1 MIFCNISDDK
11 EEALEYKKHFSDVIS
26 NDHKIPSN
34 GIAFISFDGISVKCI
49 MTYKKTGRVAT
60 HIDRITFRNP
70 VLIEEEITISN
81 ISSHLH
87 SKIKTHFQNQT
98 DSHISVLSKK
108 VVDGLLSFFQEVY
121 PDIYYDINQLK
132 LRLNSRTP
140 TYSKKAEEIIAQ
152 EKDAVDLVF
161 KMFNFEESDLPVW
174 SSNDQSAPFLQGY
187 SHLTVREDPMVN
199 HDSQVFGDW
208 SKVGQYAQGAVEFTK
223 ETQKITMMN
232 VNRQPLEKTLGV
244 DLLIYHHTYKS
255 YILIQYK
262 RMVKENDLYVYRP
275 SDSSYVAEI
284 GRMHSFKN
292 SLNPNSVQS
301 LQSYRLNNELF
312 YFKLCPARMEN
323 YKSDRMVNG
332 MYIPLELWDILM
344 EDKCT
349 DGPKGGKQ
357 LSFKNTGR
365 YFSNSQ
371 FINLAQNGWI
381 GCKIEDLNTITN
393 IILSSIN
400 SDNSLTIA
408 EFETE
413 EKESI
418 KNNYTR

>member
-1 MIFCNISDDK
+1 MIFCNINEDI

-26 NDHKIPSN
+26 TDHKIPSK
-34 GIAFISFDGISVKCI
+34 GIAFISFDRVSVKYI

-70 VLIEEEITISN
+70 ILIEEEIIVSN
-81 ISSHLH
+81 ISSLLP
-87 SKIKTHFQNQT
+87 SKIKTHFQRQT

-108 VVDGLLSFFQEVY
+108 VIDGLLSFFQEVH
-121 PDIYYDINQLK
+121 PDIYDDIIQLK
-132 LRLNSRTP
+132 QRINSYAP
-140 TYSKKAEEIIAQ
+140 TYSKKAKEIIAQ

-161 KMFNFEESDLPVW
+161 KMFNFEESDMPVW
-174 SSNDQSAPFLQGY
+174 SSNDKSAPFLQGY

-199 HDSQVFGDW
+199 HDSHVFGDW

-255 YILIQYK
+255 YIFIQYK
-262 RMVKENDLYVYRP
+262 RMVKEKDLYIYRP
-275 SDSSYVAEI
+275 SDPSYVAEI
-284 GRMHSFKN
+284 ERMHSFRN
-292 SLNPNSVQS
+292 SLKPNFEQS
-301 LQSYRLNNELF
+301 LESYRLNNGLF

-323 YKSDRMVNG
+323 SKSDRMVNG
-332 MYIPLELWDILM
+332 MYIPLELWDILL

-349 DGPKGGKQ
+349 NGPKGGKQ

-381 GCKIEDLNTITN
+381 GSKIEDSNTITDL
-393 IILSSIN
+393 IMSSIN
-400 SDNSLTIA
+400 SDYSLTIA

-413 EKESI
+413 
-418 KNNYTR
+418 